1 MSDEFERLV
10 GNIREELQ
18 AQDALQDLGLA
29 PEVLTQLAASVAANI
44 DYAFDVRWSPRW
56 EGKRRDKPSST

>member
-29 PEVLTQLAASVAANI
+29 PEV
-44 DYAFDVRWSPRW
+44 
-56 EGKRRDKPSST
+56 